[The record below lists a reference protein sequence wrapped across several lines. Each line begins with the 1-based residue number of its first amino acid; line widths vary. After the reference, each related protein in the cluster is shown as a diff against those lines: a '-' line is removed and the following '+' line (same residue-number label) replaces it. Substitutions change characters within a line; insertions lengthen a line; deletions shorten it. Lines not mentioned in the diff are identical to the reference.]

1 MLLRVRLPDNDMA
14 KDDNDYLAGLDEIP
28 TARSSKGKFSKPSKH
43 AHHILPRALLEN
55 GIGME
60 GIAKIG
66 AEKNFCLLVEAPS
79 SDWVIPLWRTIC
91 DIGDWDLSLSKSVAN
106 RARAQDD
113 STVDGL
119 VNVLGAGGRAFA
131 VSQAP
136 KDLLPA
142 AMLSAA
148 DMIVSLPAP
157 TARVIAATIKAV
169 TGKLPENVPAS
180 LGVGLRFE
188 EIATSIRQNSTPQ
201 ECVERLERASAA
213 KRRVEHMGADVP
225 YVHELHGY
233 GEAQSWAMNL
243 VEDLE
248 AWRRGEISLH
258 DIDRNVVLASAPGLG
273 KTSFVR
279 SLARSTGL
287 PLISTSVGS
296 WFANSPGYLDSVIKQ
311 IDEVF
316 GSARAVGPAIILLDE
331 IDGIPSR
338 AGLSSR
344 NADWWLPVIG
354 HMLTTLDGAT
364 TDTSNL
370 IVIGAT
376 NVPEKLDSALTRP
389 GRLNRILHIPAPDG
403 EALEGIFRQHLGDDL
418 AGEDLSE
425 VARLAVGNSGAQVV
439 AWVKSARRTARA
451 EGRSML
457 MQDLLKAVAPHDNR
471 DPVLLHRIAVHEAGH
486 AIVGRAVQLGTVTS
500 LSVIETGITGGLTR
514 MDTGDWSVTLE
525 SIERYV
531 TYILGGRAAEEA
543 VLGSVGSGSGGD
555 ETSDL
560 ARATQVLG
568 LIHLGI
574 GMGDTLLY
582 RGDAKQVPQQLMI
595 LPAIAVKVEADLQRL
610 YAKALEICRAEVD
623 TIQAVAT
630 ELAERRYIEGLRF
643 MEIVAE
649 VEARQ
654 AKARVADNG

>member
-1 MLLRVRLPDNDMA
+1 MA
-14 KDDNDYLAGLDEIP
+14 KDDNDFLVGLDDTP
-28 TARSSKGKFSKPSKH
+28 TARSSKGKFTKPSKQ

-66 AEKNFCLLVEAPS
+66 TEKNFCLLVEAPS
-79 SDWVIPLWRTIC
+79 ADWVIPIWKTIC
-91 DIGDWDLSLSKSVAN
+91 DIGEWDMSLSKSVAN

-113 STVDGL
+113 ITVEGL
-119 VNVLGAGGRAFA
+119 VKVLGAGGRAFA
-131 VSQAP
+131 VSQSP
-136 KDLLPA
+136 KQLLPA

-157 TARVIAATIKAV
+157 TARVIAAAIKAV
-169 TGKLPENVPAS
+169 TGKLPEHAPAS
-180 LGVGLRFE
+180 LGVGLSFE
-188 EIATSIRQNSTPQ
+188 EIATCIRQNSTPQ

-213 KRRVEHMGADVP
+213 KRRIEHMGSDVP

-233 GEAQSWAMNL
+233 GEAQTWALNL
-243 VEDLE
+243 IEDLE
-248 AWRRGEISLH
+248 SWRRGEVSLH
-258 DIDRNVVLASAPGLG
+258 DIDRNIVLASAPGLG

-287 PLISTSVGS
+287 PLIATSVGS

-376 NVPEKLDSALTRP
+376 NHPEKIDPALARP
-389 GRLNRILHIPAPDG
+389 GRLNRILHIPAPDS

-418 AGEDLSE
+418 AGEDLTE
-425 VARLAVGNSGAQVV
+425 VARLTVGNSGAQVV

-451 EGRSML
+451 EGRSMR
-457 MQDLLKAVAPHDNR
+457 MQDLLKAVAPNDNR

-486 AIVGRAVQLGTVTS
+486 AVVGRAVQLGTVTS
-500 LSVIETGITGGLTR
+500 LSVIEKGITGGLTR
-514 MDTGDWSVTLE
+514 MDNGDWSITLE

-531 TYILGGRAAEEA
+531 THVLGGRAAEEA
-543 VLGSVGSGSGGD
+543 VLGSVGSGSGGN
-555 ETSDL
+555 ERSDL

-582 RGDAKQVPQQLMI
+582 RGDADQVSAQLTI
-595 LPAIAVKVEADLQRL
+595 HPSIAAKVEADLQRL
-610 YAKALEICRAEVD
+610 YAKALEICRGEVES
-623 TIQAVAT
+623 IQTVAV
-630 ELAERRYIEGLRF
+630 ELSQRRFLEGARF
-643 MEIVAE
+643 MEIVTE
-649 VEARQ
+649 VEARK
-654 AKARVADNG
+654 AKLRMAENG